1 MKKTL
6 LKTDK
11 LSIGYDGTGIV
22 RDVDLE
28 AREGEI
34 LVVIGPNGAGKST
47 LLKTI
52 SGQLSPISG
61 GITLLD
67 SYLFSMSADERAR
80 HMSLLL
86 TGQRM
91 AEMMTVYDV
100 VAMGR
105 YPYTGRLGILSE
117 DDRTV
122 VSRVM
127 ERLNI
132 TDLSGAFFDK
142 LSDGQR
148 QRVLLARA
156 LCQEPDILI
165 LDEPASYLDIRYQL
179 ELSDIL
185 CSLAADGLSVI
196 LSMHELTLVR
206 RLAHRLICIKAGHA
220 SVVDDVEQFFS
231 SGGVEKLFDI
241 PEGTLTI

>member
-1 MKKTL
+1 MKEVL
-6 LKTDK
+6 LKTEK
-11 LSIGYDGTGIV
+11 LSIGYDGKAIV
-22 RDVDLE
+22 DEVDLE
-28 AREGEI
+28 ACQGEI
-34 LVVIGPNGAGKST
+34 LVIIGPNGAGKST

-52 SGQLSPISG
+52 SGQLPAISG

-67 SYLFSMSADERAR
+67 GDLFSMSADERAR

-91 AEMMTVYDV
+91 AEMMRVYDV

-117 DDRTV
+117 DDRAV
-122 VSRVM
+122 VTRVM
-127 ERLNI
+127 ERLDI
-132 TDLSGAFFDK
+132 TAFGDTFFDK

-156 LCQEPDILI
+156 LCQEPKLLI
-165 LDEPASYLDIRYQL
+165 LDEPASFLDIRYQL
-179 ELSDIL
+179 ELSEIL
-185 CSLAADGLSVI
+185 RSLAAEGLTVI
-196 LSMHELTLVR
+196 MSMHELTLVR
-206 RLAHRLICIKAGHA
+206 RLAQRLICIKDGHA

-231 SGGVEKLFDI
+231 LGGVEAIFDV
-241 PEGTLTI
+241 PAGTII